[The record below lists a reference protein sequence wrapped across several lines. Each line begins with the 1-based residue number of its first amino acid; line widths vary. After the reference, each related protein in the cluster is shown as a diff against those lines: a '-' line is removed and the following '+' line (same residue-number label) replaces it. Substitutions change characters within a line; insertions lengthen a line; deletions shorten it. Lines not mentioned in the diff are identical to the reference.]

1 MKRNPTTTT
10 IVAVCA
16 ALFSV
21 GVLAQTQTAAP
32 ARATATVAAPAPAP
46 PKAAPRAK
54 SRSWT
59 RADARV
65 CLEFPT
71 NLQVIKCSEKYRYMR
86 APA

>member
-1 MKRNPTTTT
+1 MKRIPAAAI
-10 IVAVCA
+10 IVAVSA
-16 ALFSV
+16 ALFSAAV
-21 GVLAQTQTAAP
+21 PAQTQPAAP
-32 ARATATVAAPAPAP
+32 APAKATVAAPAPAP
-46 PKAAPRAK
+46 AKAASRAK

-71 NLQVIKCSEKYRYMR
+71 KMQVIKCSEKYRYMR